1 MTLTPD
7 QIQQVAHLARLDLA
21 PDRVAIYAQ
30 QLTNILDMVGQ
41 LSGASTEAV
50 LPMAHPLDT
59 HQRLRP
65 DVVTE
70 PNQREAFQA
79 HAPAVQDGLY
89 RVPKVIE

>member
-21 PDRVAIYAQ
+21 PERVAIYAQ

-50 LPMAHPLDT
+50 LPMA
-59 HQRLRP
+59 QRYSL
-65 DVVTE
+65 
-70 PNQREAFQA
+70 F
-79 HAPAVQDGLY
+79 
-89 RVPKVIE
+89 

>member
-21 PDRVAIYAQ
+21 PERVAIYAQ

-50 LPMAHPLDT
+50 LT
-59 HQRLRP
+59 FGTR
-65 DVVTE
+65 
-70 PNQREAFQA
+70 
-79 HAPAVQDGLY
+79 
-89 RVPKVIE
+89 